1 MSPPK
6 RPAGAGRETRA
17 DQNPATEEAFELEP
31 ALERLEAI
39 AAQLEQGGTDLRQA
53 LELYRE
59 ARGLYDR
66 CVAALTEAEKDVR
79 LLMADGQVAPE
90 GSPGGTLE
98 ELP

>member
-1 MSPPK
+1 MSPARK
-6 RPAGAGRETRA
+6 RAASAAAES
-17 DQNPATEEAFELEP
+17 EERFEIEP

-39 AAQLEQGGTDLRQA
+39 AAQLEQGGTDLRHA

-66 CVAALTEAEKDVR
+66 CVAALSEAEKEVR
-79 LLMADGQVAPE
+79 LLMADGKVAPAE
-90 GSPGGTLE
+90 ASGGTLE